1 MHLHDTLRPSLVD
14 QHGTAD
20 FPLDAPDVAG
30 LLRQSSFFSVRV
42 GRQTTSRS
50 LSSVKIMEK
59 MSHHTNEK
67 TPKKRSRNGTV
78 RRVFPSVPRR
88 GNDDAGIA
96 CVARKFFTLIYFDLL
111 YLRSRRPSCLFLFR
125 WFVRRV
131 GESVAI
137 RIVAVFDV
145 REHFITT
152 DGFTLLRV
160 FYDQFVTETFF

>member
-20 FPLDAPDVAG
+20 FPLDAPDVSG
-30 LLRQSSFFSVRV
+30 LLRQSSFCSVRV
-42 GRQTTSRS
+42 GRQTTSRKPS
-50 LSSVKIMEK
+50 R
-59 MSHHTNEK
+59 MSHRANEK
-67 TPKKRSRNGTV
+67 TPKKRSRSVTV

>member
-1 MHLHDTLRPSLVD
+1 MCIVTR
-14 QHGTAD
+14 A
-20 FPLDAPDVAG
+20 
-30 LLRQSSFFSVRV
+30 R
-42 GRQTTSRS
+42 SR
-50 LSSVKIMEK
+50 
-59 MSHHTNEK
+59 MSHRANEK

>member
-20 FPLDAPDVAG
+20 FPLDAPDVSG
-30 LLRQSSFFSVRV
+30 LLRQSSFCSVRV

>member
-1 MHLHDTLRPSLVD
+1 MHLHDTRRPSLVD

-30 LLRQSSFFSVRV
+30 PLRQSSFFSVRV

>member
-1 MHLHDTLRPSLVD
+1 MKSL
-14 QHGTAD
+14 
-20 FPLDAPDVAG
+20 
-30 LLRQSSFFSVRV
+30 
-42 GRQTTSRS
+42 
-50 LSSVKIMEK
+50 
-59 MSHHTNEK
+59 
-67 TPKKRSRNGTV
+67 
-78 RRVFPSVPRR
+78 
-88 GNDDAGIA
+88 
-96 CVARKFFTLIYFDLL
+96 YFDLL

-160 FYDQFVTETFF
+160 CYDQFVTETFF

>member
-20 FPLDAPDVAG
+20 FPLDAPDVSG
-30 LLRQSSFFSVRV
+30 LLRQSAFFSVRV
-42 GRQTTSRS
+42 GRQTTSRKPS
-50 LSSVKIMEK
+50 R
-59 MSHHTNEK
+59 MSHRANEK

>member
-20 FPLDAPDVAG
+20 FPLDAPDVSG

-42 GRQTTSRS
+42 GRQTTGRS

-67 TPKKRSRNGTV
+67 TPKKRSRSVTV